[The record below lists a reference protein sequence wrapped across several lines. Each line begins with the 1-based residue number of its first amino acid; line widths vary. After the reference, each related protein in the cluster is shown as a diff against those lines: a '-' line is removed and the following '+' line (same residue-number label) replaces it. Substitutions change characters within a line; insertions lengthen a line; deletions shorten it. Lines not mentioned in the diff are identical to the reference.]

1 MNIYDILS
9 KKKYGQALTK
19 EEIQFTIN
27 GYVDGVIAD
36 YQMSALLMAICIN
49 DMNEDE
55 IFNLTMTMRD
65 SGDILS
71 LDEIDGI
78 KVDKHSTG
86 GVGDKISLILSPM
99 LAALGVKVAKMS
111 GRGLGHTGGTIDK
124 LESIKGFSTTLSKE
138 QFISNVNNIGM
149 AIAGQSANL
158 APADKK
164 IYALRDV
171 TATVD
176 SIPLIASSIMSKK
189 LASGAD
195 AIVLDVKCGNGA
207 FMKDINNAIKLAD
220 TMVTIGKKAGKEM
233 AAVITDMNQP
243 LGTHIGNGLEVLEV
257 IDTLKGNGNADI
269 LQVTY
274 ALGTKMLIFAKKAE
288 TEAEA
293 LEMLKGTIKDGSA
306 LKKFTEFV
314 ALQGGDTEYIVNSE
328 KLINAKNIKTITA
341 KGEGYITNIL
351 TEEIGRAVQILGGGR
366 EKKEDLIDP
375 SVGVVMNKK
384 LGDYVRLGESIFT
397 LYGNNEEKELM
408 AVEKLEN
415 SITYGKVKI
424 KQPDIIKA
432 VI

>member
-1 MNIYDILS
+1 MNIYDIIS
-9 KKKYGQALTK
+9 KKKYRRSLNE
-19 EEIQFTIN
+19 EEIRFAIN
-27 GYVDGVIAD
+27 GYVNGEIAD

-49 DMNEDE
+49 GMTDE
-55 IFNLTMTMRD
+55 ETFSLTKAMRD
-65 SGDILS
+65 SGDILK

-99 LAALGVKVAKMS
+99 LAALGVKVSKMS

-138 QFISNVNNIGM
+138 QFINNVNGIGM

-207 FMKDINNAIKLAD
+207 FMKDIDNAKKLAS
-220 TMVTIGKKAGKEM
+220 TMVSIGKKAQKEM

-243 LGTHIGNGLEVLEV
+243 LGTHIGNGLEIVEV
-257 IDTLKGNGNADI
+257 IETLKGNGNEDI
-269 LQVTY
+269 LAVTY
-274 ALGTKMLIFAKKAE
+274 SLGTKMLLFAKKAKD
-288 TEAEA
+288 EACA
-293 LEMLKGTIKDGSA
+293 LKMLKSTIDNGSA
-306 LKKFTEFV
+306 LEKFTDFV
-314 ALQGGDTEYIVNSE
+314 ALQGGDTEYILNPQ
-328 KLINAKNIKTITA
+328 KLIDVKIIKKVTSNQT
-341 KGEGYITNIL
+341 GYISEIL

-366 EKKEDLIDP
+366 EKKEDKIDH
-375 SVGVVMNKK
+375 SVGVIISKK
-384 LGDYVRLGESIFT
+384 LGDYIELGETIFEI
-397 LYGNNEEKELM
+397 YGNDADKVSK
-408 AVEKLEN
+408 AFEKLEN
-415 SITYGKVKI
+415 SIKI
-424 KQPDIIKA
+424 GDKKINKPDIIKA